1 MSQALSQL
9 PHPLQVVWRA
19 PPIDASRS
27 LNEVN
32 CVWLDAAMLRTR
44 RPAHDMIDCHAGSRS
59 TVAIDRRKKLAG
71 SR

>member
-1 MSQALSQL
+1 MSEALSQL
-9 PHPLQVVWRA
+9 PHPLAVVWRA
-19 PPIDASRS
+19 PMDASRS

-32 CVWLDAAMLRTR
+32 CVWRDAAMLRTR